1 MADQVD
7 PPGEIMAPKI
17 RPGDIGSSIKREF
30 VEVDGWKWC
39 KTVKLVQVSVM
50 FANYL

>member
-39 KTVKLVQVSVM
+39 KLAQVHPLLLTYVC
-50 FANYL
+50 

>member
-30 VEVDGWKWC
+30 VEVDSWKWC
-39 KTVKLVQVSVM
+39 KTVKLAQVSVM

>member
-17 RPGDIGSSIKREF
+17 RPGDIGSSINREF

-39 KTVKLVQVSVM
+39 KTVKLPSSGISYVC
-50 FANYL
+50 